1 MEEIQLSSMVTPPEA
16 STNDNDERSLKEQ
29 ERRFN
34 EDKRIRYNSD
44 TRWRCRF
51 SWWVIGVDS
60 GWLLAI
66 LIILFLNNSVLHLA
80 DSVLIVLLG
89 TTTVNVIGLAF
100 IVLKGLFGF
109 SGCSKSH

>member
-1 MEEIQLSSMVTPPEA
+1 MEEIQLSSLVAPPEA

-34 EDKRIRYNSD
+34 EDKRLRYNSD

-80 DSVLIVLLG
+80 DSVLIMLLG
-89 TTTVNVIGLAF
+89 TTTANVIGLAF

-109 SGCSKSH
+109 SGRSKSH